1 MPPQPIDVP
10 FWILVSSM
18 TVIIISVIV
27 AFAIVINN
35 IYKKINKTNDAID
48 KVAVQDETNLL
59 QAGLDQRSQWN
70 QEIGNVSANTIK
82 VTTKTDKRVNELGKT
97 LNDTKNQVRR
107 QEIDGVSRHNDLMRN
122 MTYQEARVQR
132 EFENAKGSIRDILAG
147 EIPFDRLAVGTTKI
161 FNYDGDVVIDSQ
173 GKPQMASR
181 AQLKEY
187 GVPQESIDF
196 LHDFAVAAGGTGDE
210 FLMPAKS
217 KLMTPNDGIG
227 LTPETGISAFPLGNM
242 RIYAPNSEN
251 ASISVG
257 FNKQDKTFKDTIR
270 VENNSTT
277 DRVGIHGDVSIT
289 GRLSGPT
296 IAELDHKI
304 AVLDEQVAKYKYFV
318 MQEKA

>member
-1 MPPQPIDVP
+1 MPEQQIDIP

-18 TVIIISVIV
+18 TVVIISVIV
-27 AFAIVINN
+27 AFSIVISN
-35 IYKKINKTNDAID
+35 IYKKIKNTNDAIN
-48 KVAVQDETNLL
+48 KVAVQDETYIL
-59 QAGLDQRSQWN
+59 QAGLEQRSQWN

-82 VTTKTDKRVNELGKT
+82 VTTKTNKRVDELGNT

-122 MTYQEARVQR
+122 MTYQEARIQSEFAGVGR
-132 EFENAKGSIRDILAG
+132 EFNDILSG
-147 EIPFDRLAVGTTKI
+147 NKSFDQIALGSAMI
-161 FNYDGDVVIDSQ
+161 ANYDGNVVIHSQ
-173 GKPQMASR
+173 GEPETASR
-181 AQLKEY
+181 AQLREY
-187 GVPQESIDF
+187 GVPQEAIDF
-196 LHDFAVAAGGTGDE
+196 MHDMAVSMGGSGDE
-210 FLMPAKS
+210 FMMPGKK
-217 KLMTPNDGIG
+217 KLITPNDGIG
-227 LTPETGISAFPLGNM
+227 FTADTGISAFPLGNM

-257 FNKQDKTFKDTIR
+257 FNQADKTFKDTIR

-277 DRVGIHGDVSIT
+277 DHVGVHGDMSIT